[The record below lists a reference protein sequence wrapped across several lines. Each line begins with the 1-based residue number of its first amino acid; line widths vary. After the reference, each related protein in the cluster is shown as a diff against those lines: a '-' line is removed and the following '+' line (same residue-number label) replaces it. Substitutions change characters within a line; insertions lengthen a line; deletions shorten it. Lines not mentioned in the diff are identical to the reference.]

1 MKTKKLI
8 SSILAV
14 IMLLSVC
21 SVAASAQDLTLADGA
36 DALKAAFLP
45 GKGPEAGGYSIDYRY
60 YSPVKEN
67 DETKY
72 PLVIWLHGMGDG
84 ANEGKQIEKSNISN
98 WASAEY
104 QSRFAE
110 TQGAF
115 IMAPRSIEEKLIFW
129 DDSMIYPLRAAIDDF
144 INQNA
149 DNIDVTRIYIGGYSM
164 GGKMTLKMS
173 VAYPEMFAAAFPICP
188 AWAPSAEEVA
198 LISNIPVWI
207 TTGKSDP
214 IVNYATSVM
223 PTWESIVNA
232 SNVAADCRFS
242 TLNQVRYA
250 DGQKTESAHFAWFAV
265 NNDMFSAENGDYPDM
280 STVNGLGEDVILTYP
295 DGMISWLSQF
305 SSDFD
310 GADATD
316 SGNITVIKNNLFSI
330 ETIIDFFKTIGQ
342 IIRKILGSLTSIFG

>member
-1 MKTKKLI
+1 MKKVFSFFI
-8 SSILAV
+8 AMIL
-14 IMLLSVC
+14 LLSTC
-21 SVAASAQDLTLADGA
+21 SIMVSADELTLANGA
-36 DALKAAFLP
+36 QALKDAFAA
-45 GKGPEAGGYSIDYRY
+45 GKGPATNGYAIDYRY

-115 IMAPRSIEEKLIFW
+115 IMAPRSLEEKLIFW
-129 DDSMIYPLRAAIDDF
+129 DDYMIYPLRAAIDDF

-149 DNIDVTRIYIGGYSM
+149 ENIDVTRIYIGGYSM

-198 LISNIPVWI
+198 LISDIPVWI

-242 TLNQVRYA
+242 TLSQVKYA

-280 STVNGLGEDVILTYP
+280 STVNGLGENVILTFP
-295 DGMISWLSQF
+295 NGMISWLSQF

-316 SGNITVIKNNLFSI
+316 SGNISVIKSNLFSI
-330 ETIIDFFKTIGQ
+330 DTVVDFFRTVIDFFKN
-342 IIRKILGSLTSIFG
+342 ILNTLLSIF